1 MVVVP
6 STVPRTARRPG
17 RQLPVH
23 VQLPL
28 RCVRANVADSLFS
41 FSALESGP
49 LFDRQMP
56 GVRSGEG
63 IHLLPTLPLWLR
75 LSQMRPSP
83 PGGVSGG
90 GGEMWCQ
97 MVDLKGGGTDCPSH
111 HLPPAP
117 GQRVT
122 TPWSSSGADGRL
134 RYLSQTEFPL
144 I

>member
-1 MVVVP
+1 MTCSEHGGSTVVVVP

-17 RQLPVH
+17 RQLPVR

-49 LFDRQMP
+49 LFDRQML

-83 PGGVSGG
+83 PGGVSEGE
-90 GGEMWCQ
+90 GEMWCQ
-97 MVDLKGGGTDCPSH
+97 MVDLKGRGG
-111 HLPPAP
+111 
-117 GQRVT
+117 
-122 TPWSSSGADGRL
+122 
-134 RYLSQTEFPL
+134 
-144 I
+144 